1 VNMELSFL
9 KCHGMGNDYVLVDI
23 EMLSASI
30 NEAQM
35 VKLSTLLC
43 SRKGVVG
50 ADGAIFVSPDREADA
65 FVRVFN
71 TSGSESELCIN
82 GVRCAGR
89 YIIEKCGKPSVL
101 LRTAAGIVPLSR
113 ASQPFPGIS
122 TMTMH
127 IHGIE
132 RLIDPHF
139 YIWPHKELWD
149 TPIVA
154 LSPDLHFF
162 AVTINIPHI
171 LSTVDTIDLRE
182 LVSIGEMANRQSSI
196 FPQGVNV
203 SFIAPID
210 DSTLYVRTYERG
222 GAGLTHSCASAMLA
236 ASFLICEL
244 SNAKFNKPIQVY
256 SSGGMAT
263 VICSSTIDGVKGS
276 AEIKSTST
284 FVYTAKIEYDPVKG
298 AMGSHF
304 QGDFND
310 AEVMQYGRYLSSLG
324 IKDIEARVLSL
335 ASPDRY

>member
-1 VNMELSFL
+1 MNMEVSFL

-23 EMLSASI
+23 ETLSAPI

-43 SRKGVVG
+43 SRKGGVG
-50 ADGAIFVSPDREADA
+50 ADGAVFVSPDREADA
-65 FVRVFN
+65 LVRVFN

-101 LRTAAGIVPLSR
+101 LRASAGIVPLSR
-113 ASQPFPGIS
+113 AGQTFPGIS
-122 TMTMH
+122 MMTMH

-139 YIWPHKELWD
+139 YIWPHEELWD
-149 TPIVA
+149 TPIMA
-154 LSPDLHFF
+154 LSPERHFF

-171 LSTVDTIDLRE
+171 LSIVDKIDLRE
-182 LVSIGEMANRQSSI
+182 LVSIGETANQQSSI

-236 ASFLICEL
+236 SSYLMCEL
-244 SNAKFNKPIQVY
+244 SNAEFNKPIQVY

-263 VICSSTIDGVKGS
+263 VICSSTIDGVQGS

-284 FVYTAKIEYDPVKG
+284 FVYTAKITYDPVEG
-298 AMGSHF
+298 TIGSHF
-304 QGDFND
+304 HRDFND
-310 AEVMQYGRYLSSLG
+310 AEVMQYGRYLSGLD
-324 IKDIEARVLSL
+324 IKDIESRVLG
-335 ASPDRY
+335 